1 MGVLITAAVIFLSVG
16 VGIWAEHRRPE
27 AAGAAA
33 RRSLHFVLYV
43 PIPLVVFFN
52 LAHAD
57 LDVEHGV
64 GILLG
69 LVSIAASAVLAWIVC
84 NRFLHLSRPQTGA
97 VLVTTL
103 SLNSAYLGY
112 PLTAALLGR
121 DELPTA
127 VLFDVLVCAPSLL
140 LGAFAVGA
148 AFGEEAGESP
158 RERIVAFFAR
168 NPPLYAAV
176 AGLLAPE
183 ALAPDVLVDFSQAL
197 IVAILPLG
205 FFAVGATL
213 AENAEHGVLPMPPK
227 LTRPVVLALVSRLLI
242 APGLLILLASPLVDL
257 PAPYLLIAAMPAG
270 VNSLIVA
277 NAYGLDMEIVAET
290 IAWSTALVIAAAL
303 VSLLL

>member
-27 AAGAAA
+27 AAGVAA
-33 RRSLHFVLYV
+33 RRSLRFVLYV

-84 NRFLHLSRPQTGA
+84 NRVLHLTRPQTGA

-112 PLTAALLGR
+112 PLTVALLGR

-148 AFGEEAGESP
+148 AFGEEAGEAP

-176 AGLLAPE
+176 AGLLVPE

-213 AENAEHGVLPMPPK
+213 AENAEHGDLPMPPK
-227 LTRPVVLALVSRLLI
+227 LTRPVIVALVSRLLI
-242 APGLLILLASPLVDL
+242 APGLLILLASPLIDL

-270 VNSLIVA
+270 VNSLVVA

-290 IAWSTALVIAAAL
+290 IAWSTALVIAVAL
-303 VSLLL
+303 VSLLI

>member
-1 MGVLITAAVIFLSVG
+1 MGVVITAAVISLSVG

-27 AAGAAA
+27 AAGVAA
-33 RRSLHFVLYV
+33 RRSLLFVLYV

-57 LDVEHGV
+57 LDLEHGV

-69 LVSIAASAVLAWIVC
+69 LVSIAASALLAWLVC
-84 NRFLHLSRPQTGA
+84 SRFLRLTRPQTGA

-121 DELPTA
+121 DELSTA
-127 VLFDVLVCAPSLL
+127 VLFDLFVCAPSLL

-148 AFGEEAGESP
+148 AFGSEAGESP
-158 RERIVAFFAR
+158 RERLVAFFTR

-176 AGLLAPE
+176 AGLLAPQS
-183 ALAPDVLVDFSQAL
+183 LAPEVLVDLSQAL

-213 AENAEHGVLPMPPK
+213 AENAEHGDLPMPPK
-227 LTRPVVLALVSRLLI
+227 LTRPVILAVVSRLVI
-242 APGLLILLASPLVDL
+242 APALLLLLAAPIVDL

-290 IAWSTALVIAAAL
+290 ITWSTALVVAAAL

>member
-16 VGIWAEHRRPE
+16 VGIWAERRRPE
-27 AAGAAA
+27 AAAVAA
-33 RRSLHFVLYV
+33 RRSLTFVLYV

-69 LVSIAASAVLAWIVC
+69 LLSIAASALFAWLVC
-84 NRFLHLSRPQTGA
+84 SRFLRLSRPQVGA
-97 VLVTTL
+97 VVVTTL
-103 SLNSAYLGY
+103 AINSAYMGY

-121 DELPTA
+121 DELSTA

-148 AFGEEAGESP
+148 AFGERAGETP
-158 RERIVAFFAR
+158 RQRIVTFFSR

-176 AGLLAPE
+176 AGLLAPQ

-213 AENAEHGVLPMPPK
+213 AENAEHGDLPMPPK

-242 APGLLILLASPLVDL
+242 APGLLILLAAPLVDL

-270 VNSLIVA
+270 INSLIVA